1 MYIDQFKDVM
11 SNCRFCF
18 MCRHLCPTGIV
29 SGRESDTARGRA
41 LIADT
46 IRMHPEAINEA
57 DFVDAIYR
65 SDLSGASRCHCDG
78 YHDGKGYDEIGLQL
92 ALRRDIVAAGN
103 APEAV
108 KAIAAELEN
117 SAAWEVSK
125 KADLLFFADPSA
137 ASRPA
142 VGTAVA
148 KVLGAAGIDFGVI
161 SGGCIGKALNVLG
174 FVEAGTAVMKKFADF
189 VNSTGAKTLL
199 VDTPAAMDALR
210 NDFPAAGIELKCE
223 VKCTASYFAALAAD
237 GKIKFANVPALQ
249 FIPGDYIKNYMK
261 CGCSDRLLKALGA
274 AVAPFGTNTEES
286 YCCGEGALVLDKLNP
301 SLVALMV
308 ETVKRHAVAG
318 VKIAVTSAYTANILC
333 AAGLDAATL
342 TEIAGDSVC

>member
-1 MYIDQFKDVM
+1 MQFAKP
-11 SNCRFCF
+11 R
-18 MCRHLCPTGIV
+18 
-29 SGRESDTARGRA
+29 
-41 LIADT
+41 
-46 IRMHPEAINEA
+46 
-57 DFVDAIYR
+57 
-65 SDLSGASRCHCDG
+65 
-78 YHDGKGYDEIGLQL
+78 L
-92 ALRRDIVAAGN
+92 ALSHLSSQSTRTSPA
-103 APEAV
+103 
-108 KAIAAELEN
+108 
-117 SAAWEVSK
+117 SVSQ
-125 KADLLFFADPSA
+125 
-137 ASRPA
+137 
-142 VGTAVA
+142 
-148 KVLGAAGIDFGVI
+148 
-161 SGGCIGKALNVLG
+161 
-174 FVEAGTAVMKKFADF
+174 
-189 VNSTGAKTLL
+189 
-199 VDTPAAMDALR
+199 
-210 NDFPAAGIELKCE
+210 